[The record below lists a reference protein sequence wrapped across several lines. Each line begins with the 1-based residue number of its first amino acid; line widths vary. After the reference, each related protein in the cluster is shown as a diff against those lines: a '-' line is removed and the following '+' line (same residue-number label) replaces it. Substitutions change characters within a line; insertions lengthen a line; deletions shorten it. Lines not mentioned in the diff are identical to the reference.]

1 METTDGKR
9 KKNSEALV
17 ETLYT
22 KKAGKPAL
30 MPKSLKMKYSMRQ
43 KRIQRKKRRKKR
55 KRIKKP
61 SHYKLVCISLYLKD
75 IEKLEAHVRFLK
87 GRGYTKA
94 SKSQIIRFAID
105 RVPIIDMPRA
115 I

>member
-43 KRIQRKKRRKKR
+43 KRMQRKKRRKKR

-61 SHYKLVCISLYLKD
+61 SHYKLVCISLYLED
-75 IEKLEAHVRFLK
+75 IKKLEE